1 VTPERVLLT
10 LATLA
15 FGAGVSW
22 LMLRGWRRRQ
32 GRQADLPAPPAAPEV
47 QGDLVVG
54 AVGGLFVGTTFA
66 DDWLDRVAVHGLA
79 HRAPADLVVR
89 TDGVWFERDGA
100 DDLYLPWSAA
110 RAADVGDALAGKV
123 VGKGGLL
130 LVDWVLGG
138 RLLTT
143 GFRADDHGQH
153 RRLADAITAHL
164 PVEPADPLEEA
175 S

>member
-1 VTPERVLLT
+1 VTLERVLLT

-22 LMLRGWRRRQ
+22 LMLRGWRARQ
-32 GRQADLPAPPAAPEV
+32 SRQSDLPAPPAPPSVPGEV
-47 QGDLVVG
+47 VLG
-54 AVGGLFVGTTFA
+54 AVGGLFVGTTSA
-66 DDWLDRVAVHGLA
+66 QDWLDRIAVHGLA
-79 HRAPADLVVR
+79 HRAPAELVVR
-89 TDGVWFERDGA
+89 TDGVWYERDGA
-100 DDLYLPWSAA
+100 DDLFLPWSCI
-110 RAADVGDALAGKV
+110 RTADVGDALAGKV
-123 VGKGGLL
+123 VGRGGLL

-143 GFRADDHGQH
+143 GFRADDHGHH

-164 PVEPADPLEEA
+164 PVEEA

>member
-1 VTPERVLLT
+1 MTLERVLLT

-15 FGAGVSW
+15 FGAGISW
-22 LMLRGWRRRQ
+22 LMLRGWRSRQ
-32 GRQADLPAPPAAPEV
+32 GRQADLPAPPVPPAVP
-47 QGDLVVG
+47 GDLVAGSVS
-54 AVGGLFVGTTFA
+54 GLFVGTTSA
-66 DDWLDRVAVHGLA
+66 EDWLDRIAVHGLA
-79 HRAPADLVVR
+79 HRAPVELVLR

-100 DDLYLPWSAA
+100 DDLFLPYSSVRTAV
-110 RAADVGDALAGKV
+110 VGDALAGKV

-143 GFRADDHGQH
+143 GFRADDHGTH

-164 PVEPADPLEEA
+164 PTEPTGPFEEA

>member
-1 VTPERVLLT
+1 MTTDRVLLT

-22 LMLRGWRRRQ
+22 LMLRGWRARQ
-32 GRQADLPAPPAAPEV
+32 RRQADLPAPPPLPAVPGPV
-47 QGDLVVG
+47 VVG

-66 DDWLDRVAVHGLA
+66 GDWLDRVAVHGLA
-79 HRAPADLVVR
+79 HRAPAQLVVR
-89 TDGVWFERDGA
+89 SDGIWFERDGA
-100 DDLYLPWSAA
+100 DDLFLPWSTVRGAEL
-110 RAADVGDALAGKV
+110 GDALAGKV

-130 LVDWVLGG
+130 LVHWELGT

-143 GFRADDHGQH
+143 GFRADDHAEH
-153 RRLADAITAHL
+153 RRLAAAVTAHL
-164 PVEPADPLEEA
+164 PVEEA